1 MHGTRREQG
10 ISARAS
16 ASRQTAICCR
26 VQATGRNAKEKTH
39 LDQDAPQS
47 FRGIAK
53 RAFRGFNYFPTLL
66 LTILDE
72 QPARRPAPD
81 NAGFFTPACKAG
93 AMPNNKARRG
103 TRLREG

>member
-47 FRGIAK
+47 FREIAK

-66 LTILDE
+66 LTIWMSNLQDG
-72 QPARRPAPD
+72 RRLT
-81 NAGFFTPACKAG
+81 TPAFLRPRVKLERC
-93 AMPNNKARRG
+93 PIIRRG
-103 TRLREG
+103 VKPACV